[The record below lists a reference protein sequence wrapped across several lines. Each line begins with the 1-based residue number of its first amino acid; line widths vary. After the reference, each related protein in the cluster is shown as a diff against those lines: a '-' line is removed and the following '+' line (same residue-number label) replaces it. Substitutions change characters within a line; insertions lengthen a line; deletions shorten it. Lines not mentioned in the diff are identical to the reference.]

1 MDRQIPN
8 WLAHHGVQG
17 QKWGIKHGPPY
28 PIGSHPRKV
37 FVSGTS
43 KFKGKLPKEITSK
56 LDNYIQNNYH
66 VLIGD
71 APGIDTEVQKYL
83 ARKNHR
89 NVTIYTIEDK
99 PRFQATNDLGWGVK
113 KVEAPES
120 EIVDG
125 YNPSQVYKDKAMA
138 KDAHVGFAVV
148 LENGSKATRNNVD
161 RMNKDHKDT
170 DVITLF
176 NNGDVIETNTNI
188 TRKTKQAINE
198 VFDTLSVDDKRLLWP
213 GWKSGKKMF
222 GKDEYSRDTVAYSTV
237 LYSNDKP
244 VAFLMAGIQD
254 YKGMRYGDVGLAV
267 RSGSEY
273 RGKGYANK
281 MAKSVVDWYNSG
293 NHDLDFL
300 FWYSRTDNPGS
311 IKAAQSNGFEVERVE
326 ENMKGDGN
334 DWVFMRYPGK
344 KE

>member
-120 EIVDG
+120 EMVDG

-138 KDAHVGFAVV
+138 KDAHVGLAIPI
-148 LENGSKATRNNVD
+148 ENGAKATRKNIERLEGSGKSVDVIELGTDGYNSEQKNVNSCGKSKDNNILYISGKAGTGKSSKALSMSNNVIHLD
-161 RMNKDHKDT
+161 FYFEPGYEKYQSKDFNKYLKQHFPNYKDLLNKDKNFGKNLEKFEN
-170 DVITLF
+170 VIQDYGKYAF
-176 NNGDVIETNTNI
+176 NNGESVVVEGLQLLDG
-188 TRKTKQAINE
+188 
-198 VFDTLSVDDKRLLWP
+198 TLFPDSNY
-213 GWKSGKKMF
+213 F
-222 GKDEYSRDTVAYSTV
+222 
-237 LYSNDKP
+237 NDKP
-244 VAFLMAGIQD
+244 YILM
-254 YKGMRYGDVGLAV
+254 
-267 RSGSEY
+267 
-273 RGKGYANK
+273 
-281 MAKSVVDWYNSG
+281 
-293 NHDLDFL
+293 
-300 FWYSRTDNPGS
+300 T
-311 IKAAQSNGFEVERVE
+311 
-326 ENMKGDGN
+326 
-334 DWVFMRYPGK
+334 